1 MTIDYFSEFLS
12 LAQTQNFSATAAS
25 QYISI
30 ATLSRHIHTLEEEY
44 GAILFRRNGQKVQL
58 TDAGKKLV
66 PYAESIIQ
74 AHTEYRAIV
83 APIRE
88 TPDLTIS
95 IASTVPLSF
104 YGITE
109 LITKFQKNHI
119 INRIDVQQVSSSNI
133 EGVLRNDANDFC
145 IISHIDN
152 LPYRYSA
159 IPLKKIQFCALV
171 PANHFF
177 ASRNVIMISDLKNE
191 PLILFDNTIPFHN
204 QAIQLCTA
212 AGFIPKIS
220 VTAHR
225 GRTVEKLAAS
235 GFGIGLL
242 PVDAITNLH
251 YSVVRKPIFP
261 NHEIALD
268 IVYNSS
274 IEPSVCANSL
284 MQYLHDAFNK

>member
-1 MTIDYFSEFLS
+1 MTIDYFTEFLS
-12 LAQTQNFSATAAS
+12 LAETQNFSVTAARH
-25 QYISI
+25 YISI
-30 ATLSRHIHTLEEEY
+30 ATLSRHIHAIEEEY
-44 GAILFRRNGQKVQL
+44 GTILFRRIGQKVQL

-66 PYAESIIQ
+66 PYAESIVESH
-74 AHTEYRAIV
+74 AEYRAIV

-95 IASTVPLSF
+95 VASTVPLSF

-109 LITKFQKNHI
+109 LITRFQKSHT
-119 INRIDVQQVSSSNI
+119 INQINVQQVSSSDI
-133 EGVLRNDANDFC
+133 EGVLRSDANDFC

-171 PANHFF
+171 PTNHVF
-177 ASRNVIMISDLKNE
+177 ASRNLIMISDLKNE
-191 PLILFDNTIPFHN
+191 PLILFDNTMPFHS

-225 GRTVEKLAAS
+225 GRTIEKLAAE

-251 YSVVRKPIFP
+251 YSVVRKLIIP